1 MEVWK
6 LCSSPHVL
14 RTVSGEPLSVD
25 KAALTPNLCAD
36 PTLFIDNAAAGGY
49 LDTRRACANY
59 SAMRD
64 FTSIGLSRLEEEM
77 QPKRRSLADA
87 ID

>member
-1 MEVWK
+1 M
-6 LCSSPHVL
+6 L

-25 KAALTPNLCAD
+25 EAAPTPNPCAD
-36 PTLFIDNAAAGGY
+36 PASFIDDAAAGGH
-49 LDTRRACANY
+49 LDTRGACANH

-64 FTSIGLSRLEEEM
+64 FTSICLSRLEEEM

-87 ID
+87 MD